1 MFSEYWGILI
11 SLLIVVVLLL
21 VCMDI
26 LSCKSLR
33 ARRRSTEA
41 DDSSNDTLRRPTAPS
56 HHAT

>member
-1 MFSEYWGILI
+1 MLSEYWGILI

-26 LSCKSLR
+26 LSCKSMR
-33 ARRRSTEA
+33 NRSRPTEA
-41 DDSSNDTLRRPTAPS
+41 DGTSSDKLGRPTAPS